1 MKKEKLKKKVKMKF
15 FADLNFDLSQDEVWE
30 ELSSH
35 NDLKKSADIPIKVH
49 LLRSLSDINTLFHKK
64 NNFQLNLF

>member
-1 MKKEKLKKKVKMKF
+1 MKKEKSKRKVKMKF

-35 NDLKKSADIPIKVH
+35 NDLKKSSDIPIKVH
-49 LLRSLSDINTLFHKK
+49 LLRSLSDIHTIFNKK
-64 NNFQLNLF
+64 NNLQLNLF